1 MAPNG
6 KVLEYFADTVHPE
19 DTEFLGVCV
28 GSCRSQSILEA
39 LAVLVALKIWREQL
53 GGNNVSI
60 TLRADNMA
68 ALALSRKLSSSSPV
82 LNFIGAE
89 LSLLLETMEVDE
101 LAPGHIYGA
110 TNSVA
115 DALSRLAA
123 PECSLFLGAVVAAKK
138 RECPVRNRAFYELPP
153 PKRPMENYEV
163 ETKDLETAQTAFA
176 CPWSSRRDSGVH

>member
-1 MAPNG
+1 M
-6 KVLEYFADTVHPE
+6 
-19 DTEFLGVCV
+19 CV
-28 GSCRSQSILEA
+28 GSCRSQSILEV
-39 LAVLVALKIWREQL
+39 LAVLVALKVWQVQFA
-53 GGNNVSI
+53 GSNVRI

-89 LSLLLETMEVDE
+89 LSLLLEEMEVEE
-101 LAPGHIYGA
+101 LSPSHVYGA

-123 PECSLFLGAVVAAKK
+123 PECSLFPAAAIAAKK
-138 RECPVRNRAFYELPP
+138 RECPLRNRVFYQLPP
-153 PKRPMENYEV
+153 PKRQEQYAEQLEV
-163 ETKDLETAQTAFA
+163 KDQQTAQTAFA